1 MNAEYDDQDGLRARS
16 EQAIG
21 ELAQVLLDS
30 NVLENAVAAAFGAR
44 EKALEAQQAA
54 MSALNL
60 PSAGDV
66 ERLERRL
73 RSLSQ
78 RLEEVEDQID
88 RLSRD
93 LGDIRRQSAAEKA
106 RRSRRL
112 TLDLRLRVW
121 PGRPARP
128 ASRPLQGPPSKNGC
142 RAAFSATISK
152 AAASMSERAS
162 AGQQRRGL
170 HVGGERRRPAAI
182 ARSGGRRSWRR

>member
-1 MNAEYDDQDGLRARS
+1 MPDGPVKLLSMDYDDAEGLRARS

-21 ELAQVLLDS
+21 EFAQALLDS
-30 NVLENAVAAAFGAR
+30 QVLENAVAAAFGAR

-88 RLSRD
+88 RASRD
-93 LGDIRRQSAAEKA
+93 LSSLRRQIASD
-106 RRSRRL
+106 RRSE
-112 TLDLRLRVW
+112 D
-121 PGRPARP
+121 
-128 ASRPLQGPPSKNGC
+128 QD
-142 RAAFSATISK
+142 
-152 AAASMSERAS
+152 
-162 AGQQRRGL
+162 
-170 HVGGERRRPAAI
+170 
-182 ARSGGRRSWRR
+182 